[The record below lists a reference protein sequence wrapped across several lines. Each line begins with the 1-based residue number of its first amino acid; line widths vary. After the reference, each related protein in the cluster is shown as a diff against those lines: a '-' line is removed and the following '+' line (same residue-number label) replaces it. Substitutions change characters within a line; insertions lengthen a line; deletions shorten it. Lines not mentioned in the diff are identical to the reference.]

1 MKTLLLS
8 LVVMVGFVYLVSGD
22 NRTCYSDTGILC
34 LGTEEC
40 AEGENL
46 CYKKITKEGLLRIK
60 VVKGCG
66 CPVPGEN
73 EKVTC
78 CATDKCNC

>member
-8 LVVMVGFVYLVSGD
+8 LVVVAFVYLEPGYPIL
-22 NRTCYSDTGILC
+22 CYSCT
-34 LGTEEC
+34 
-40 AEGENL
+40 
-46 CYKKITKEGLLRIK
+46 GLLCNTFKNCSDVQACYQTWKGIQL
-60 VVKGCG
+60 VKGCG

-78 CATDKCNC
+78 CAKDKCN

>member
-8 LVVMVGFVYLVSGD
+8 LVVVAFVYLEPGYPIL
-22 NRTCYSDTGILC
+22 CYSCTRLLC
-34 LGTEEC
+34 NTFKNC
-40 AEGENL
+40 SDAEA
-46 CYKKITKEGLLRIK
+46 CYKTWKGIE

-66 CPVPGEN
+66 CPSPGEN

-78 CATDKCNC
+78 CAKDKCNF

>member
-8 LVVMVGFVYLVSGD
+8 LVVVAFVYLEPGMKTVRG
-22 NRTCYSDTGILC
+22 CADT
-34 LGTEEC
+34 
-40 AEGENL
+40 
-46 CYKKITKEGLLRIK
+46 
-60 VVKGCG
+60 